1 MAQYRCSIKARIG
14 RAKGG
19 SVVRAA
25 SYIAR
30 EKIDNTR
37 TGETFDFSKHKDG
50 ALWVGIFAPQNVP
63 EWARDV
69 SQLANEIEKA
79 EKYKN
84 AQLALP
90 IELSL
95 AHELTLEQ
103 NRWMLQDFVKENFTR
118 KGYATIAAIH
128 EPPEHGDDRNI
139 HAHLLVSLRKIDE
152 NGFAPTKAEQQ
163 KNYLKRRER
172 VEELRQ
178 SWEHHLKRHLARHNF
193 VREAE
198 EVSCKSLDA
207 QGIDREA
214 TKHLGPVAAYMES
227 EGQQTELGDK
237 NREIEARN
245 KERERLKIDART
257 VARELAEAEKDRR
270 EDREAAAAKQAQA
283 LWREQ
288 ASSDLSAYL
297 HGTNSGEAFRQL
309 AEQNGFCLA
318 QSDHFGIVAVDR
330 WGNAYNFSEQMAWKL
345 EDIDRD
351 SLLTVQE
358 AKREQKERLAERQ
371 DHEAWDDDEESGWK
385 KKPKTREPYSEAG
398 MVAQQRDA
406 QRDFEKR
413 SKKLQVRQVKQR
425 RKEQRENNAFADRK
439 SDAEQKREDAVARTE
454 KTDAK
459 REITEAQRAR
469 MERDAERKE
478 LGLPTGSDRKRKGGR
493 RRERDWERE

>member
-50 ALWVGIFAPQNVP
+50 ALWVGTFAPQNAP

-128 EPPEHGDDRNI
+128 EPPEHGNSRNI

-152 NGFAPTKAEQQ
+152 SGFAPTKAEQQ

-214 TKHLGPVAAYMES
+214 TKHLGPVAAHMES

-245 KERERLKIDART
+245 KERERLKIEART
-257 VARELAEAEKDRR
+257 VARELAEAEKERR
-270 EDREAAAAKQAQA
+270 EEREKETTEEE
-283 LWREQ
+283 R
-288 ASSDLSAYL
+288 
-297 HGTNSGEAFRQL
+297 
-309 AEQNGFCLA
+309 
-318 QSDHFGIVAVDR
+318 
-330 WGNAYNFSEQMAWKL
+330 
-345 EDIDRD
+345 
-351 SLLTVQE
+351 
-358 AKREQKERLAERQ
+358 KRKI
-371 DHEAWDDDEESGWK
+371 
-385 KKPKTREPYSEAG
+385 KPKTREPYSQAG
-398 MVAQQRDA
+398 MVPMQQDA
-406 QRDFEKR
+406 QREFFKTLKAFRKYHAKQKEKEQKEREQEKQKEKEQEKR
-413 SKKLQVRQVKQR
+413 
-425 RKEQRENNAFADRK
+425 RKNPFVGRMTEADK
-439 SDAEQKREDAVARTE
+439 KREEIAARTIMSE
-454 KTDAK
+454 AK
-459 REITEAQRAR
+459 RNR
-469 MERDAERKE
+469 MVLDSLREKSGENGKQERNQE
-478 LGLPTGSDRKRKGGR
+478 GGRKRE
-493 RRERDWERE
+493 RERE